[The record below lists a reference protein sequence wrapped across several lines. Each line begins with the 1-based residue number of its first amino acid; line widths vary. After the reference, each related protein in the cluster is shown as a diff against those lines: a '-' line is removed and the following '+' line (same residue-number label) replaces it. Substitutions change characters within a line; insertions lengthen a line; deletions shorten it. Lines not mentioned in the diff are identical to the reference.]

1 LAYFA
6 AMRPRAF
13 ALVCV
18 LVLAFLAGCMG
29 DKAPMVD
36 ASSLPGLVL
45 QPEDLGER
53 FVRFAD
59 GRIAGADL
67 QAGPR
72 ADVTRFGRV
81 DGWKARYRLDEAGTP
96 PGPLVVVSMADLF
109 ADEGG
114 AERDIDAYREE
125 FELARGAAVG
135 VARTLDVPVIGDETF
150 GTSLEQAGVFYYT
163 IAWRFENVT
172 ASVLVQGFELS
183 PEDAVALARKQQQ
196 RIAKASGG

>member
-1 LAYFA
+1 
-6 AMRPRAF
+6 MRPRAF
-13 ALVCV
+13 AFACV
-18 LVLAFLAGCMG
+18 LVLAFLSGCMG

-67 QAGPR
+67 QPGPR

-114 AERDIDAYREE
+114 AERDIDACREE